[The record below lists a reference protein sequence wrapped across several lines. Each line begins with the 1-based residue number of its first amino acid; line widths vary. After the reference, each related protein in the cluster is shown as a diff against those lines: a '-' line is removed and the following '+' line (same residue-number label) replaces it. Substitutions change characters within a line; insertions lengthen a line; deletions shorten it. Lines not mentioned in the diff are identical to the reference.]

1 MFRSRFRPF
10 RDLKCKKGPQKRVFQ
25 QILRR
30 PMSCQLFSQTNFQ
43 FLRSAQFDVRSSDI
57 ESRIRF
63 GPQKNGPLRA
73 RTRKI
78 VVISSDIVDIV
89 LKHVHTPQVELHPPE
104 TPGMVTWWQVNLLRT
119 VVSCFVCFLKFPA
132 RFSNLRRCFQTRMLT
147 PSVLDM
153 VQL

>member
-1 MFRSRFRPF
+1 MIRTPSIDAHFRGANFFLISWTRLGLHG
-10 RDLKCKKGPQKRVFQ
+10 RDIELFNLDEDRRHGQ
-25 QILRR
+25 QI
-30 PMSCQLFSQTNFQ
+30 STCFTTF
-43 FLRSAQFDVRSSDI
+43 
-57 ESRIRF
+57 
-63 GPQKNGPLRA
+63 LRA

-119 VVSCFVCFLKFPA
+119 VVRCFVCFLKFPA
-132 RFSNLRRCFQTRMLT
+132 RFSNLRRCFQTRILT